1 MKNIKTVIRVLS
13 VSAFAAAVLMLSGC
27 SSAENQANVAVIA
40 LNGKNSAVA
49 AEAALEDA
57 VAKVAYGG
65 TISLVQADVDPAVK
79 TYTYDAIK
87 ASNKSMFQNNI
98 NSIQAHFKELNAD
111 DPETD
116 LVLSFQKAGRAL
128 NAAGNAKKELVVA
141 HSGLSTTGALPF
153 QNLADLE
160 DQAQIPTVIS
170 ALQNAGELAD
180 LSSVS
185 VRWFY
190 AGDTMGEQPKLSNNQ
205 VEFIKALWEAYINAC
220 GGTVV
225 FEDDLP
231 GDYPTPEDA
240 PDVTVVETGIKFTLP
255 QPVALDEASGLGFKP
270 DTTDFIDDEVATKQL
285 TQLAAQLQ
293 EDCAEYLLA
302 GSTADTDCSLA
313 ESQSFGLQRAQKVKA
328 VLLAEAP
335 ELEGRLKA
343 VGLGTAETSLR
354 SAEDDQSNRVVW
366 LVRADSDIGKE
377 LTAVAVSE

>member
-13 VSAFAAAVLMLSGC
+13 VSAFATAVLMLSGC

-65 TISLVQADVDPAVK
+65 TISLVQGDGDPAVK

-98 NSIQAHFKELNAD
+98 NSIQTHFKELNAD

-116 LVLSFQKAGRAL
+116 LVLSFQKVGRAL

-160 DQAQIPTVIS
+160 DQTQIPAVIN
-170 ALQNAGELAD
+170 ALQDAGELAD
-180 LSSVS
+180 LDDVS

-190 AGDTMGEQPKLSNNQ
+190 AGDVTDEQPKLSLNQ
-205 VEFIKALWEAYINAC
+205 VEFLKALWEAYINAC

-231 GDYPTPEDA
+231 GDYPTPEGA
-240 PDVTVVETGIKFTLP
+240 PDVTVVETGTKFTLP
-255 QPVALDEASGLGFKP
+255 QPVALDEANGVGFKA
-270 DTTDFIDDEVATKQL
+270 DTTDFIDNEAATKQL

-293 EDCAEYLLA
+293 QNGGNYLLA
-302 GSTADTDCSLA
+302 GSTADDGSALEKT
-313 ESQSFGLQRAQKVKA
+313 QSFGLQRAQEVKA
-328 VLLAEAP
+328 VLVAANP
-335 ELEGRLKA
+335 ELECRLKA

-354 SAEDDQSNRVVW
+354 SEDNDQANRVVW
-366 LVRADSDIGKE
+366 LVRADSNVGKE
-377 LTAVAVSE
+377 LAAVAVAE

>member
-1 MKNIKTVIRVLS
+1 MKNIKTVIRILS
-13 VSAFAAAVLMLSGC
+13 VSVFFAAVLMLSSC
-27 SSAENQANVAVIA
+27 SSAENHANVAVIA

-49 AEAALEDA
+49 AEATLEDA
-57 VAKVAYGG
+57 VVKVAYGG
-65 TISLVQADVDPAVK
+65 TINFVQADGSPAVK

-111 DPETD
+111 DPEVD
-116 LVLSFQKAGRAL
+116 LVLSFQKVGRAL

-160 DQAQIPTVIS
+160 DQTQIPAVIN
-170 ALQNAGELAD
+170 ALQDAGELAD
-180 LSSVS
+180 LDDVS

-190 AGDTMGEQPKLSNNQ
+190 AGDVTDEQPKLSLNQ
-205 VEFIKALWEAYINAC
+205 VEFLKALWEAYINAC

-231 GDYPTPEDA
+231 GDYPTPEGA
-240 PDVTVVETGIKFTLP
+240 PDVTVVETGTKFTLP
-255 QPVALDEASGLGFKP
+255 QPVALDEASGVGFKA
-270 DTTDFIDDEVATKQL
+270 DTTDFIDNEAATKQL

-293 EDCAEYLLA
+293 QNGGNYLLA
-302 GSTADTDCSLA
+302 GSTADDGSALEKT
-313 ESQSFGLQRAQKVKA
+313 QSFGLQRAQEVKA
-328 VLLAEAP
+328 VLVAANP
-335 ELEGRLKA
+335 ELECRLKA

-354 SAEDDQSNRVVW
+354 SEDNDQANRVVW
-366 LVRADSDIGKE
+366 LVRADSDVGKE
-377 LTAVAVSE
+377 LAAVAVSE

>member
-1 MKNIKTVIRVLS
+1 M
-13 VSAFAAAVLMLSGC
+13 
-27 SSAENQANVAVIA
+27 
-40 LNGKNSAVA
+40 
-49 AEAALEDA
+49 
-57 VAKVAYGG
+57 AKAAYGG
-65 TISLVQADVDPAVK
+65 TICLVQADGDPAVK

-153 QNLADLE
+153 QNFADLE

-170 ALQNAGELAD
+170 ALQDAGELAD

-255 QPVALDEASGLGFKP
+255 QPIALDEASGLGFKP

-285 TQLAAQLQ
+285 TQLAVQLQ
-293 EDCAEYLLA
+293 QNGGDYLLA
-302 GSTADTDCSLA
+302 GSTADDGSALEKA
-313 ESQSFGLQRAQKVKA
+313 QSFGLQRAQKVKA
-328 VLLAEAP
+328 VLVAINP
-335 ELEGRLKA
+335 ELECRLKA

-366 LVRADSDIGKE
+366 LVRADSDTGKE